1 MDRLVCEVSQ
11 LTMCSS
17 INLQYILTVNNGIY
31 HLRVRR
37 DKRSILRS
45 SSSRA
50 ACRELSG
57 LHKVTAVNKS
67 AAHEAVLSAEQTA
80 RQELTESLEKQ
91 RVEHHREK
99 EQLLLEVILHNH
111 VFEPVHYGIS
121 HWWKWKNRCSEM
133 KGDVGMAHLKNKNF
147 AYRWRMH

>member
-1 MDRLVCEVSQ
+1 M
-11 LTMCSS
+11 
-17 INLQYILTVNNGIY
+17 
-31 HLRVRR
+31 
-37 DKRSILRS
+37 ILRS
-45 SSSRA
+45 ASSRA
-50 ACRELSG
+50 ACRELSE

-67 AAHEAVLSAEQTA
+67 VAHDAVLSAEQTA

-111 VFEPVHYGIS
+111 VFEPLHYIS

-133 KGDVGMAHLKNKNF
+133 KGDVGMAHMKNKRYIPTF
-147 AYRWRMH
+147 LIGGGCIEQTCEPAGLPIIQHSEDKL